1 MILTG
6 IISQNE
12 NEKTSALIG
21 SILSES
27 GMKTSIIDFK
37 ELRNLDDKSVRSYTS
52 ELSKA
57 GTDVLVLKIKPSDV
71 ENAIPASI
79 HFDVMIYNDKA
90 DDLKEMDIDCY
101 KNLIRQM
108 FSRLDE
114 KGTAILNVD
123 YNELIQFLEGMKR
136 HVVSYGFNSKAS
148 ITASSTGD
156 SMTDNVFLCCLQRTI
171 SARNGKLIE
180 PQEYRINMGNNGFDA
195 YDILAATT
203 FAVLNGVNINTP
215 NYIS

>member
-12 NEKTSALIG
+12 NEKTSVLIG
-21 SILSES
+21 SILSEA
-27 GMKTSIIDFK
+27 GMKTSVIDFK
-37 ELRNLDDKSVRSYTS
+37 ELRNLDDTSVKSYIS
-52 ELSKA
+52 ELNKA
-57 GTDVLVLKIKPSDV
+57 GTDILVLKIKPSDV
-71 ENAIPASI
+71 ENTIPASI

-90 DDLKEMDIDCY
+90 DDLKEIDKDSY

-123 YNELIQFLEGMKR
+123 YNELIQFLEGIKR

-156 SMTDNVFLCCLQRTI
+156 SMSENVFLCCLQRTI
-171 SARNGKLIE
+171 SARNGKFVE
-180 PQEYRINMGNNGFDA
+180 PQEFRINVGNDSFDA

-203 FAVLNGVNINTP
+203 FAVLNGVDINMP
-215 NYIS
+215 N

>member
-12 NEKTSALIG
+12 NEKTSVLIG
-21 SILSES
+21 SILSEA
-27 GMKTSIIDFK
+27 GMKTSVIDFK
-37 ELRNLDDKSVRSYTS
+37 ELRNLDDTSVKSYIS
-52 ELSKA
+52 ELNKA
-57 GTDVLVLKIKPSDV
+57 GTDILVLKIKPSDV
-71 ENAIPASI
+71 ENTIPASI

-90 DDLKEMDIDCY
+90 DDLKEIDKDSY

-123 YNELIQFLEGMKR
+123 YNELIQFLEGIKR

-156 SMTDNVFLCCLQRTI
+156 SMSENVFLCCLQRTI
-171 SARNGKLIE
+171 SARNGKFVE
-180 PQEYRINMGNNGFDA
+180 PQEFRINVGIDSFDA

-203 FAVLNGVNINTP
+203 FAVLNGVDINTP
-215 NYIS
+215 N